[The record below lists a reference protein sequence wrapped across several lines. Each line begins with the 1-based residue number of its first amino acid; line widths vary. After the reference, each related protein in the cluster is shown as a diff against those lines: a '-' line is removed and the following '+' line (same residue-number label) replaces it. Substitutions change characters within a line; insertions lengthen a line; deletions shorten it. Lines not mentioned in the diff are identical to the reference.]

1 MDHPIP
7 NTNNATSIQIILPQ
21 KQLKRQSDIYISMV
35 SSSHQVCANGLYIVI
50 VSATV
55 ETKDPEAEIKPA
67 VDLLGGV
74 LEMFIQVSDLHE
86 PVNDPCAENL
96 HITAS
101 YDATSHFETAS
112 ANVLEVYERIV
123 GEALDLNIQP
133 SEDDEDY

>member
-1 MDHPIP
+1 
-7 NTNNATSIQIILPQ
+7 
-21 KQLKRQSDIYISMV
+21 MV
-35 SSSHQVCANGLYIVI
+35 SSSHQVCAAGLYIAI

-67 VDLLGGV
+67 IDLLGGV
-74 LEMFIQVSDLHE
+74 LEMFVQVSDLHE
-86 PVNDPCAENL
+86 PINDAAKENL
-96 HITAS
+96 HITRS

-112 ANVLEVYERIV
+112 VNVLEIYERIV